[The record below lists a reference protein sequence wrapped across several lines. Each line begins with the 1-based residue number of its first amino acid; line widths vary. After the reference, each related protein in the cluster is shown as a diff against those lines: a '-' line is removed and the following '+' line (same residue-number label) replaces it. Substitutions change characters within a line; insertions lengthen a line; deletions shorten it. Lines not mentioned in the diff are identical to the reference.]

1 MAFKPLR
8 TNTKQ
13 KNRNSKKKHTGAPPK
28 HIGSS
33 LPTFQESE
41 GEEDFDKTCPPMDY
55 IDIPDEF
62 LAFPDDL
69 DIGDNEFRHIL
80 FEGAHCLL

>member
-13 KNRNSKKKHTGAPPK
+13 KTETTKKTGDPPH
-28 HIGSS
+28 HIGS
-33 LPTFQESE
+33 LPTFEEESE
-41 GEEDFDKTCPPMDY
+41 GEDDFDVTCPPMDY
-55 IDIPDEF
+55 VDIPDEF

-69 DIGDNEFRHIL
+69 PIGDNEFRHIL